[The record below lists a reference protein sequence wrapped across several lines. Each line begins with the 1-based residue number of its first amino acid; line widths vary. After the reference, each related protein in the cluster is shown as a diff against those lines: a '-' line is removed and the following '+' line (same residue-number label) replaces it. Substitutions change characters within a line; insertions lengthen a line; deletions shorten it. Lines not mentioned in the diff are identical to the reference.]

1 MLRQTE
7 KLLRQGTVFAAVTAV
22 LGHHTPH
29 IPELCISSNMLS
41 SAYSGGWAKIA
52 MMEFKS
58 FRSARVTRQ
67 GIKPMHRIK
76 KGLIVPGDNQALS
89 IAGQFYSLAA

>member
-1 MLRQTE
+1 
-7 KLLRQGTVFAAVTAV
+7 
-22 LGHHTPH
+22 
-29 IPELCISSNMLS
+29 
-41 SAYSGGWAKIA
+41 

-67 GIKPMHRIK
+67 GIEPMHRIK

>member
-7 KLLRQGTVFAAVTAV
+7 KLVRQVTAFAAVTAV

-41 SAYSGGWAKIA
+41 TAYSRGWAKIA
-52 MMEFKS
+52 MKDGGDS
-58 FRSARVTRQ
+58 PRSLTKR
-67 GIKPMHRIK
+67 G
-76 KGLIVPGDNQALS
+76 QAV
-89 IAGQFYSLAA
+89 A